1 MQERIL
7 RLPTVEKVTG
17 LPRSTIYLKISQN
30 LFPSQIS
37 LGKRSVGW
45 LESEITKWI
54 NQRISESTTGERTAA
69 NKRGIK

>member
-7 RLPTVEKVTG
+7 RLPAVEKITG
-17 LPRSTIYLKISQN
+17 LPRSTIYLKISKQ

-45 LESEITKWI
+45 LKSDIDEWI
-54 NQRISESTTGERTAA
+54 NKRIEQTKTTGT
-69 NKRGIK
+69 